1 VPGTDS
7 LIGQTISHYRIV
19 EKLGGGGM
27 GVVYKAED
35 TELGRFVALKFL
47 PEDLAQDPQALERFR
62 REARAASALNH
73 SNICTIYEVSKHNGQ
88 PFIVMEFLDG
98 MTLKHQIAGKPLHI
112 ETVLDLGIEIADAL
126 DAAHAVGIVHRD
138 IKPANIFVT
147 KRGHAKLLDFGLAKV
162 ASKPASVALDAPT
175 IESEEHLTS
184 PGSAVGTV
192 AYMSPEQVQG
202 KELDARTDL
211 FSFGTV
217 LYEMCTG
224 TLPFRG
230 ETSALIF
237 NSILERPPVAPVRLN
252 PDVPQELERTVNKAL
267 EKDRDVRYQS
277 AADVRADL
285 KRLKRETGSSV
296 SGISREQVI
305 RRPKVLAIAVFLVL
319 LAVCGAAIAWWNSSR
334 DHSKSSLPKHT
345 AVAVLPFVNM
355 SADKDVDFLR
365 LALPDEI
372 ATTLSHVRSLSIRP
386 FSESSKYV
394 SPGID
399 FQKAGREMRVS
410 SIVTGH
416 FLKAGDQLQVTLEA
430 IDVDMNQAVWRDTL
444 TVAGQNM
451 IAMREQVLSS
461 IGSGLVPALRP
472 AADTSQTGSQ
482 PKNEEAYDLF
492 LRSTAVPHEPA
503 PNKEAIRMLERAVG
517 LDPTYAPA
525 WDALGLRY
533 YYDSQYGHGGEDAFD
548 RSTAALERAT
558 VLDPDLI
565 PAAVNLTENHVER
578 GELEKAYTEATELV
592 KRRPDNGLAHH
603 SLAYVL
609 HYAGLLKEAQHECDT
624 ALALDPSNYE
634 FRNCARSFFLDGND
648 ERAMVYLALD
658 RDSTYSKL
666 NEADILL
673 RQGKKTETLER
684 IREVNAG
691 FGLRMVEAC
700 LRGRPPT
707 EIEPFSKDFHN
718 FAASIYDP
726 EFSYVAAQYEAV
738 CGREHDA
745 IEFLRK
751 AVEGNFCSY
760 PALDSDPLFSP
771 LRHTTEFQEIRSA
784 AIGCQTKFLAYRS
797 QHPR

>member
-1 VPGTDS
+1 
-7 LIGQTISHYRIV
+7 
-19 EKLGGGGM
+19 M
-27 GVVYKAED
+27 GVVYEGED
-35 TELGRFVALKFL
+35 LKLGRHVALKFL
-47 PEDLAQDPQALERFR
+47 PDDLANDAQALSRFQ
-62 REARAASALNH
+62 REAKAASSLNH
-73 SNICTIYEVSKHNGQ
+73 SNICTIYEIDEADGRTFIAMELLEGQ
-88 PFIVMEFLDG
+88 
-98 MTLKHQIAGKPLHI
+98 TLRHMIAGNPMEI
-112 ETVLDLGIEIADAL
+112 ETVLDLGIQIADAL
-126 DAAHAVGIVHRD
+126 DAAHSKGIVHRD

-147 KRGHAKLLDFGLAKV
+147 NRGQAKILDFGLAKV
-162 ASKPASVALDAPT
+162 TLKPESVVLSAPT
-175 IESEEHLTS
+175 IESDEHLTS
-184 PGSAVGTV
+184 PGSAMGTV
-192 AYMSPEQVQG
+192 AYMSPEQVRG

-211 FSFGTV
+211 FSFGAV

-224 TLPFRG
+224 TMPFRG
-230 ETSALIF
+230 DTSALIF
-237 NSILERPPVAPVRLN
+237 NSILERAPVAPVRLN
-252 PDVPQELERTVNKAL
+252 PDVPHELERTINKAL
-267 EKDRDVRYQS
+267 EKDREVRYQS

-285 KRLKRETGSSV
+285 KRLKRETGSGV
-296 SGISREQVI
+296 SRTTHEQVI
-305 RRPKVLAIAVFLVL
+305 RRPKLLAIAVSLVL
-319 LAVCGAAIAWWNSSR
+319 VALCGAAIAWWKSSR
-334 DHSKSSLPKHT
+334 DHSKSSLPNQT
-345 AVAVLPFVNM
+345 TLAVLPFGNM
-355 SADKDVDFLR
+355 GADKDVDFLR

-386 FSESSKYV
+386 FSETSKYL
-394 SPGID
+394 SPDTD

-430 IDVDMNQAVWRDTL
+430 IDVDTNQAVWRDTL

-451 IAMREQVLSS
+451 IAMREQVLSR

-533 YYDSQYGHGGEDAFD
+533 YYDSQYAHGGEDAFD
-548 RSTAALERAT
+548 RSTAAHERAT

-624 ALALDPSNYE
+624 ALVLDPSNYE
-634 FRNCARSFFLDGND
+634 FRSCARSFFLDGND

-658 RDSTYSKL
+658 RGSTYSKL

-684 IREVNAG
+684 IRELNDA
-691 FGLRMVEAC
+691 FGLRLVEAC
-700 LRGRPPT
+700 LKGRPPT
-707 EIEPFSKDFHN
+707 EIEPISKDFHN

-726 EFSYVAAQYEAV
+726 ELRYVAAQYEAV
-738 CGREHDA
+738 CGREQDA
-745 IEFLRK
+745 IGFLRK

-760 PALDSDPLFSP
+760 PALDSDPLFAS
-771 LRHTTEFQEIRSA
+771 LRHTAQFQEIRSE

-797 QHPR
+797 QHRQ